1 MGYTKTRMDYLT
13 TYKYELELLSAG
25 LSLRRV
31 RSKTGRAINTLRK
44 LKDIFKI
51 GKEQHNYNHG
61 YSRIIKENIGF
72 TNSVT
77 KVIRIKQE
85 KTARTESIPIEYD
98 RQEPLLRK

>member
-1 MGYTKTRMDYLT
+1 MGYKKTRIDYLM

-51 GKEQHNYNHG
+51 GKE
-61 YSRIIKENIGF
+61 
-72 TNSVT
+72 
-77 KVIRIKQE
+77 
-85 KTARTESIPIEYD
+85 
-98 RQEPLLRK
+98 